1 MSAGRV
7 DYVLYGW
14 WALAV
19 FYALFIFALSSFPP
33 GAGGGGLPVSDKIL
47 HVILYLFFG
56 AILFLALAKS
66 FGTASASKVFLAA
79 FSIAA
84 LYGIT
89 DEFHQSFV
97 EDRTPSIL
105 DWLADAL
112 GSFLGALAALL
123 VKRKTEAKNA

>member
-1 MSAGRV
+1 MAAGRV

-19 FYALFIFALSSFPP
+19 FYAGFIFALSSVSP

-56 AILFLALAKS
+56 ALLYIALGKS
-66 FGTASASKVFLAA
+66 FGRTIASKVFFVA

-84 LYGIT
+84 IYGLT

-97 EDRTPSIL
+97 ANRDASL
-105 DWLADAL
+105 FDWLADVL
-112 GSFLGALAALL
+112 GSFLGALAASL
-123 VKRKTEAKNA
+123 VKRKTEAKNG

>member
-14 WALAV
+14 WALTV
-19 FYALFIFALSSFPP
+19 FYACFIFALSSVSP
-33 GAGGGGLPVSDKIL
+33 GAGGGGLPVNDKIL

-56 AILFLALAKS
+56 ALLYIALAKS
-66 FGTASASKVFLAA
+66 FGTTAASKIFIAA

-84 LYGIT
+84 LYGMT
-89 DEFHQSFV
+89 DELHQGFV
-97 EDRTPSIL
+97 ANRDASAF

-112 GSFLGALAALL
+112 GGFVGALAASRI
-123 VKRKTEAKNA
+123 KRKTEAKDG